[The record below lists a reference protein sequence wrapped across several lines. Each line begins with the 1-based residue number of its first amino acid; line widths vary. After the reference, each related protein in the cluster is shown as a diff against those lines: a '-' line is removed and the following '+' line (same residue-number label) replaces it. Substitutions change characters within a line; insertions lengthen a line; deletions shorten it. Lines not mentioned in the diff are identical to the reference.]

1 MRLKTNTQV
10 AKLNC
15 VMTHDLLALL
25 QKCPGVV
32 DQLGFTKTRYRKW
45 KERLRV
51 LRDTLAHGGGLLHAE
66 PDPLGAIQL
75 FEDVRSFAEKT
86 TNLITGVV

>member
-1 MRLKTNTQV
+1 
-10 AKLNC
+10 
-15 VMTHDLLALL
+15 MTHDLLALL

-32 DQLGFTKTRYRKW
+32 DQLGFTKNRYRKW
-45 KERLRV
+45 KERLRD

-66 PDPLGAIQL
+66 PDPLSAIQL

-86 TNLITGVV
+86 TILVANVV